1 MQRASR
7 SNDKSDTAI
16 ADIVA
21 GLESGG
27 DLRGAMVRINARI
40 VDYQRAGEEVPRS
53 LLQLSKSVATECAAQ
68 SQGR

>member
-7 SNDKSDTAI
+7 KTDHAI

-21 GLESGG
+21 SLEAGD
-27 DLRGAMVRINARI
+27 DLRRTMVRINARI
-40 VDYQRAGEEVPRS
+40 VDYQSAGEEVPPS
-53 LLQLSKSVATECAAQ
+53 LLRLSKSVATECAAQ